1 MFDKKK
7 LPLNKIE
14 VLVGNFNLKNAIIK
28 PFDALMID
36 FLSRFS
42 NELDKSKFTKNYK
55 DIKTLSF
62 FSRYQ
67 NLIILKKKFYTNQEV
82 RVGQGLIF
90 HVTPSNIPTNFAY
103 SLIFGLLTGNSN
115 IIKVTSKKFEQ
126 VSIICKTLRKLLSEK
141 KYKKLKDFIH
151 IYRYSQ
157 EQ

>member
-1 MFDKKK
+1 
-7 LPLNKIE
+7 
-14 VLVGNFNLKNAIIK
+14 
-28 PFDALMID
+28 MID

-42 NELDKSKFTKNYK
+42 NELDKSKFTKSYK

-115 IIKVTSKKFEQ
+115 IIKVTSKNFEQ
-126 VSIICKTLRKLLSEK
+126 VSIICKTLRK
-141 KYKKLKDFIH
+141 IT
-151 IYRYSQ
+151 
-157 EQ
+157 